1 MHGNQRA
8 GDKQGADGNLDE
20 QQNVA
25 HGEATKEP
33 GGDIIALDRLDDI
46 CVPDLPC
53 RKEGEDDATGDGQRD
68 GGDNIDALVRCDE
81 EVGGEIARPPLTE
94 DTKHQAG
101 EECSNYTAE
110 E

>member
-20 QQNVA
+20 QQSVA

-53 RKEGEDDATGDGQRD
+53 WKEGEDDATANGEHDGDD
-68 GGDNIDALVRCDE
+68 IDAPVRCDE
-81 EVGGEIARPPLTE
+81 ELAGEIARPPVTE

-101 EECSNYTAE
+101 EECSNYTADE
-110 E
+110 